1 MKQTNYYSLR
11 VRLWLLALLVS
22 LGTAFANPG
31 ENQPKADSSAAKEN
45 AEAATVQ
52 NNSASGEIQ
61 FPADELNG
69 GSEVA
74 VEKKDPNPYPEN
86 AKQNTMKKVFSWVM
100 LALTVLFLVIV
111 ARLSNAVDMMGE
123 ISGKHSIDWSKWNPR
138 LFLIFLIA
146 FMGAVLFEFSVES
159 KNLLPVSASEHGHT
173 IDSMFNLTSV
183 FVLIV
188 FFLTQIAL
196 FWFTFKYRM
205 RPGNTAYFYPH
216 NDRLEVIWT
225 VIPAIVLAILITGGL
240 KAWNSITAPPK
251 AGTPEI
257 ELYAY
262 QFGWT
267 ARYPGADQKLGEF
280 NFRKITAENELG
292 INWADKDAQDDMLL
306 KEIHLVVNKEVN
318 FKFRAK
324 DVIHSAY
331 APYFRFQMNVVP
343 GVPTNFK
350 MKPTITTEKMREIL
364 KKEGK
369 PFADNFDYYII
380 CNKICG
386 ASHYNM
392 KIKLVVESEEEYQK
406 WMAKQKPSFEP
417 GMLSLN
423 SNGKSN

>member
-1 MKQTNYYSLR
+1 MKLFNRYALHLSLWMLSILLSIGSANSKQIESDKAKDSAQQETNI
-11 VRLWLLALLVS
+11 
-22 LGTAFANPG
+22 
-31 ENQPKADSSAAKEN
+31 AASQ
-45 AEAATVQ
+45 EAAAA
-52 NNSASGEIQ
+52 SSGEIQ
-61 FPADELNG
+61 FPSDELNG
-69 GSEVA
+69 GSDVA
-74 VEKKDPNPYPEN
+74 TEKIDPNPYPEN
-86 AKQNTMKKVFSWVM
+86 AKETTMKKVFSWV
-100 LALTVLFLVIV
+100 LLILVVLFCVIV

-123 ISGKHSIDWSKWNPR
+123 ISGKHSIDWGRWNPR
-138 LFLIFLIA
+138 LFLLFLIA

-159 KNLLPVSASEHGHT
+159 KNLLPISASEHGHS

-205 RPGNTAYFYPH
+205 RPGHKAYFYPH
-216 NDRLEVIWT
+216 NDRLEIIWT
-225 VIPAIVLAILITGGL
+225 MIPAVVLAILITGGL
-240 KAWNSITAPPK
+240 KAWNKITGPAAP
-251 AGTPEI
+251 GTPEI

-267 ARYPGADQKLGEF
+267 ARYPGEDKKLGEY
-280 NFRKITAENELG
+280 NFRKIAAENELG
-292 INWADKDAQDDMLL
+292 INWADKDAQDDLL
-306 KEIHLVVNKEVN
+306 VKEIHLPVNKPVN

-369 PFADNFDYYII
+369 PFADGFDYYII

-386 ASHYNM
+386 SSHYNM
-392 KIKLVVESEEEYQK
+392 KIKLVVESEEDYNK
-406 WMAKQKPSFEP
+406 WLKKQKPSFEP
-417 GMLSLN
+417 GMLAE
-423 SNGKSN
+423 GDKKSN